1 MAFSLLIFLG
11 APLALAEGADISVDM
26 IVNILP
32 KGIRRVV
39 DTLVNLLIAV
49 FACLCMRSL
58 VTFIGSNKG
67 VTAVSMTWI
76 KMNWL
81 YYAFFVSFAF
91 LAVVAVVK
99 AVMSALGKNE
109 CFDINAEEKEPG
121 KKRRVGGGSGNMK
134 TMIVVILICMLL
146 LFLLKVPVYISMAL
160 TGCALMVATSGM
172 KWSILTQYLYTG
184 TNSFTLLA
192 IPLFLLAAKLMNTGG
207 ITKKLFAFC
216 MKVVG
221 WLPGGLGHV
230 NILSSVIFA
239 GMSGTAV
246 SDAGGLG
253 AIEIK
258 AMNEHGFDND
268 FSCCVTAASS
278 TMGPIIPP
286 SIPLVVYATV
296 SGASVGAL
304 FMAGIVPGI
313 VMALL
318 MMVVVT
324 IYAIKRHYPRTK
336 FPTFHEFGHA
346 LKEGFL
352 PLMAPIILL
361 VGIYGGVFT
370 PTESAAIVVLYS
382 LFLDVV
388 VYRELSFKKFIAIL
402 KETVRDS
409 LTIALIIAGA
419 TFFGYVA
426 TRAKIPQMILTS
438 MTSVVSSKVTLLLI
452 INVFLL
458 IVGCFL
464 ETASAITI
472 VVPLI
477 LPLLTAYNINLT
489 QFGIIMVLNLMIGL
503 LTPPFGLVLF
513 VISKI
518 GHISIGRFSKALVPW
533 LGALLAALLLVTFI
547 PQLSLWFPTMLGMSV

>member
-1 MAFSLLIFLG
+1 M
-11 APLALAEGADISVDM
+11 
-26 IVNILP
+26 
-32 KGIRRVV
+32 
-39 DTLVNLLIAV
+39 
-49 FACLCMRSL
+49 
-58 VTFIGSNKG
+58 
-67 VTAVSMTWI
+67 
-76 KMNWL
+76 KM
-81 YYAFFVSFAF
+81 
-91 LAVVAVVK
+91 
-99 AVMSALGKNE
+99 
-109 CFDINAEEKEPG
+109 
-121 KKRRVGGGSGNMK
+121 
-134 TMIVVILICMLL
+134 MIVVILICMLA

-160 TGCALMVATSGM
+160 TGCALMMATSGM
-172 KWSILTQYLYTG
+172 KWSILSQYLYTG

-221 WLPGGLGHV
+221 WMPGGLGHV

-258 AMNEHGFDND
+258 AMNENGFDND

-278 TMGPIIPP
+278 TLGPIIPP

-313 VMALL
+313 VMALI
-318 MMVVVT
+318 MMGVVT
-324 IYAIKRHYPRTK
+324 VFALKRHYPRTP
-336 FPTFHEFGHA
+336 FPGARDFLHA

-352 PLMAPIILL
+352 PLMAPFILL
-361 VGIYGGVFT
+361 MGIYGGVFT

-382 LFLDVV
+382 LFLDTV
-388 VYRELSFKKFIAIL
+388 VYRELTMKKFISLL

-426 TRAKIPQMILTS
+426 TRAKIPQMILTA
-438 MTSVVSSKVTLLLI
+438 MTSVVSNKFMLLI
-452 INVFLL
+452 IINIFLL
-458 IVGCFL
+458 IIGCFL

-477 LPLLTAYNINLT
+477 LPLLTAYDINLT

-518 GHISIGRFSKALVPW
+518 GNISVGRFSRALLPW
-533 LGALLAALLLVTFI
+533 LGALIAALLLITFV
-547 PQLSLWFPTMLGMSV
+547 PGLSLWFPTLLGMSV

>member
-1 MAFSLLIFLG
+1 MKLI
-11 APLALAEGADISVDM
+11 
-26 IVNILP
+26 IVIIL
-32 KGIRRVV
+32 V
-39 DTLVNLLIAV
+39 
-49 FACLCMRSL
+49 
-58 VTFIGSNKG
+58 
-67 VTAVSMTWI
+67 
-76 KMNWL
+76 
-81 YYAFFVSFAF
+81 
-91 LAVVAVVK
+91 
-99 AVMSALGKNE
+99 
-109 CFDINAEEKEPG
+109 
-121 KKRRVGGGSGNMK
+121 
-134 TMIVVILICMLL
+134 CMLV

-160 TGCALMVATSGM
+160 TGCALMIATTGM
-172 KWSILTQYLYTG
+172 KWSILSQYLYTG

-207 ITKKLFAFC
+207 ITRKLFAFC

-258 AMNEHGFDND
+258 AMNENGFDND

-278 TMGPIIPP
+278 TLGPIIPP

-313 VMALL
+313 VMAGI
-318 MMVVVT
+318 MMIVVT
-324 IYAIKRHYPRTK
+324 VYAVKRHYPRTS
-336 FPTFHEFGHA
+336 FPTVREFFHA
-346 LKEGFL
+346 LREGFL
-352 PLMAPIILL
+352 PLLAPVILL

-382 LFLDVV
+382 LILDIF
-388 VYRELSFKKFIAIL
+388 VYRELTWEKFISIL
-402 KETVRDS
+402 QETVRDS

-426 TRAKIPQMILTS
+426 TRAKIPQMILAS
-438 MTSVVSSKVTLLLI
+438 MTSIVSDKFTLLLI
-452 INVFLL
+452 INGFLL
-458 IVGCFL
+458 MIGCFL

-477 LPLLTAYNINLT
+477 LPLLAAYDINLT
-489 QFGIIMVLNLMIGL
+489 QFGIVMVLNLMIGL

-518 GHISIGRFSKALVPW
+518 GNISIGTFSKALVPW
-533 LGALLAALLLVTFI
+533 LGALIAALLLVTFI
-547 PQLSLWFPTMLGMSV
+547 PQLSLWFPTLLGMSV

>member
-1 MAFSLLIFLG
+1 MKL
-11 APLALAEGADISVDM
+11 M
-26 IVNILP
+26 IVIIL
-32 KGIRRVV
+32 V
-39 DTLVNLLIAV
+39 
-49 FACLCMRSL
+49 
-58 VTFIGSNKG
+58 
-67 VTAVSMTWI
+67 
-76 KMNWL
+76 
-81 YYAFFVSFAF
+81 
-91 LAVVAVVK
+91 
-99 AVMSALGKNE
+99 
-109 CFDINAEEKEPG
+109 
-121 KKRRVGGGSGNMK
+121 
-134 TMIVVILICMLL
+134 CMLV

-160 TGCALMVATSGM
+160 TGCALMIATTGM
-172 KWSILTQYLYTG
+172 KWSILSQYLYTG

-207 ITKKLFAFC
+207 ITRKLFAFC

-258 AMNEHGFDND
+258 AMNENGFDND

-278 TMGPIIPP
+278 TLGPIIPP

-313 VMALL
+313 VMAGI
-318 MMVVVT
+318 MMIVVT
-324 IYAIKRHYPRTK
+324 VYAVKRHYPRTS
-336 FPTFHEFGHA
+336 FPTVREFFHA
-346 LKEGFL
+346 LREGFL
-352 PLMAPIILL
+352 PLLAPVILL

-382 LFLDVV
+382 LILDIF
-388 VYRELSFKKFIAIL
+388 VYRELTWKKFISIL
-402 KETVRDS
+402 QETVRDS

-426 TRAKIPQMILTS
+426 TRAKIPQMILAS
-438 MTSVVSSKVTLLLI
+438 MTSIVSDKFTLLLI
-452 INVFLL
+452 INGFLL
-458 IVGCFL
+458 MIGCFL

-477 LPLLTAYNINLT
+477 LPLLAAYDINLT
-489 QFGIIMVLNLMIGL
+489 QFGIVMVLNLMIGL

-518 GHISIGRFSKALVPW
+518 GNISIGTFSKALVPW
-533 LGALLAALLLVTFI
+533 LGALIAALLLVTFI
-547 PQLSLWFPTMLGMSV
+547 PQLSLWFPTLLGMSV

>member
-1 MAFSLLIFLG
+1 MSTNTIVIILL
-11 APLALAEGADISVDM
+11 V
-26 IVNILP
+26 
-32 KGIRRVV
+32 
-39 DTLVNLLIAV
+39 
-49 FACLCMRSL
+49 
-58 VTFIGSNKG
+58 
-67 VTAVSMTWI
+67 
-76 KMNWL
+76 
-81 YYAFFVSFAF
+81 
-91 LAVVAVVK
+91 
-99 AVMSALGKNE
+99 
-109 CFDINAEEKEPG
+109 
-121 KKRRVGGGSGNMK
+121 
-134 TMIVVILICMLL
+134 CMLVM
-146 LFLLKVPVYISMAL
+146 FMLKIPVYISMAL
-160 TGCALMVATSGM
+160 TGCALMFVTSGM
-172 KWSILTQYLYTG
+172 KWSILSQYLYTG
-184 TNSFTLLA
+184 VNSFTLLS
-192 IPLFLLAAKLMNTGG
+192 IPLFLLAAKLMNTGS

-230 NILSSVIFA
+230 NVLCSVVFA

-253 AIEIK
+253 SIEIK
-258 AMNEHGFDND
+258 AMNENGFDND

-278 TMGPIIPP
+278 TLGPIIPP

-304 FMAGIVPGI
+304 FMAGIIPGV

-318 MMVVVT
+318 MMAVVT
-324 IYAIKRHYPRTK
+324 IYAIIRHYPRTK
-336 FPTFHEFGHA
+336 FPSGSEFLHA

-370 PTESAAIVVLYS
+370 PTESAAIVVCYS
-382 LFLDVV
+382 LILEIVI
-388 VYRELSFKKFIAIL
+388 YKELTFKKFIMVL

-409 LTIALIIAGA
+409 ITIALIIAGA

-426 TRAKIPQMILTS
+426 TRAKIPQMILTG
-438 MTSVVSSKVTLLLI
+438 MTSIVSNKFMLLI
-452 INVFLL
+452 IINIFLL
-458 IVGCFL
+458 IIGCFL

-477 LPLLTAYNINLT
+477 MPLLKAYQINLT

-518 GHISIGRFSKALVPW
+518 GNISIGRFSKALVPW
-533 LGALLAALLLVTFI
+533 LIALLAALLLVTFI
-547 PQLSLWFPTMLGMSV
+547 PQLSLSLPIALGMSV

>member
-1 MAFSLLIFLG
+1 MSTNTIVIILL
-11 APLALAEGADISVDM
+11 V
-26 IVNILP
+26 
-32 KGIRRVV
+32 
-39 DTLVNLLIAV
+39 
-49 FACLCMRSL
+49 
-58 VTFIGSNKG
+58 
-67 VTAVSMTWI
+67 
-76 KMNWL
+76 
-81 YYAFFVSFAF
+81 
-91 LAVVAVVK
+91 
-99 AVMSALGKNE
+99 
-109 CFDINAEEKEPG
+109 
-121 KKRRVGGGSGNMK
+121 
-134 TMIVVILICMLL
+134 CMLVM
-146 LFLLKVPVYISMAL
+146 FMLKIPVYISMAL
-160 TGCALMVATSGM
+160 TGCALMFVTSGM
-172 KWSILTQYLYTG
+172 KWSILSQYLYTG
-184 TNSFTLLA
+184 VNSFTLLS
-192 IPLFLLAAKLMNTGG
+192 IPLFLLAAKLMNTGS

-230 NILSSVIFA
+230 NVLCSVVFA

-253 AIEIK
+253 SIEIK
-258 AMNEHGFDND
+258 AMNENGFDND

-278 TMGPIIPP
+278 TLGPIIPP

-304 FMAGIVPGI
+304 FMAGIIPGVI
-313 VMALL
+313 MALL

-324 IYAIKRHYPRTK
+324 IYAIIRHYPRTK
-336 FPTFHEFGHA
+336 FPSGGEFVHA

-370 PTESAAIVVLYS
+370 PTESAAVVVCYS
-382 LFLDVV
+382 LFLEIVI
-388 VYRELSFKKFIAIL
+388 YKELTFKKFIMVL

-409 LTIALIIAGA
+409 ITIALIIAGA

-426 TRAKIPQMILTS
+426 TRAKIPQMILTG
-438 MTSVVSSKVTLLLI
+438 MTSIVSNKFMLLI
-452 INVFLL
+452 IINIFLL
-458 IVGCFL
+458 IIGCFL

-477 LPLLTAYNINLT
+477 MPLLKAYQINLT

-518 GHISIGRFSKALVPW
+518 GNISIGRFSKALLPW
-533 LGALLAALLLVTFI
+533 LFALLVALLLVTFI
-547 PQLSLWFPTMLGMSV
+547 PQLSLYLPMTLGMSV

>member
-1 MAFSLLIFLG
+1 MSTNTIVIILL
-11 APLALAEGADISVDM
+11 V
-26 IVNILP
+26 
-32 KGIRRVV
+32 
-39 DTLVNLLIAV
+39 
-49 FACLCMRSL
+49 
-58 VTFIGSNKG
+58 
-67 VTAVSMTWI
+67 
-76 KMNWL
+76 
-81 YYAFFVSFAF
+81 
-91 LAVVAVVK
+91 
-99 AVMSALGKNE
+99 
-109 CFDINAEEKEPG
+109 
-121 KKRRVGGGSGNMK
+121 
-134 TMIVVILICMLL
+134 CMLVM
-146 LFLLKVPVYISMAL
+146 FMLKIPVYISMAL
-160 TGCALMVATSGM
+160 TGCALMFVTSGM
-172 KWSILTQYLYTG
+172 KWSILSQYLYTG
-184 TNSFTLLA
+184 VNSFTLLS
-192 IPLFLLAAKLMNTGG
+192 IPLFLLAAKLMNTGS

-230 NILSSVIFA
+230 NVLCSVVFA

-253 AIEIK
+253 SIEIK
-258 AMNEHGFDND
+258 AMNENGFDND

-278 TMGPIIPP
+278 TLGPIIPP

-304 FMAGIVPGI
+304 FMAGIIPGV

-318 MMVVVT
+318 MMAVVT
-324 IYAIKRHYPRTK
+324 IYAIIRHYPRTK
-336 FPTFHEFGHA
+336 FPSGSEFLHA

-370 PTESAAIVVLYS
+370 PTESAAIVVCYS
-382 LFLDVV
+382 LFLEIVI
-388 VYRELSFKKFIAIL
+388 YKELTFKKFIMVL

-409 LTIALIIAGA
+409 ITIALIIAGA

-426 TRAKIPQMILTS
+426 TRAKIPQMILTG
-438 MTSVVSSKVTLLLI
+438 MTSIVSNKFMLLI
-452 INVFLL
+452 IINIFLL
-458 IVGCFL
+458 IIGCFL

-477 LPLLTAYNINLT
+477 MPLLKAYQINLT

-513 VISKI
+513 VISRI
-518 GHISIGRFSKALVPW
+518 GNISIGRFSKALVPW
-533 LGALLAALLLVTFI
+533 LIALLAALLLVTFI
-547 PQLSLWFPTMLGMSV
+547 PQLSLSLPIALGMSV

>member
-1 MAFSLLIFLG
+1 MSTNTIVIILL
-11 APLALAEGADISVDM
+11 V
-26 IVNILP
+26 
-32 KGIRRVV
+32 
-39 DTLVNLLIAV
+39 
-49 FACLCMRSL
+49 
-58 VTFIGSNKG
+58 
-67 VTAVSMTWI
+67 
-76 KMNWL
+76 
-81 YYAFFVSFAF
+81 
-91 LAVVAVVK
+91 
-99 AVMSALGKNE
+99 
-109 CFDINAEEKEPG
+109 
-121 KKRRVGGGSGNMK
+121 
-134 TMIVVILICMLL
+134 CMLVM
-146 LFLLKVPVYISMAL
+146 FMLKIPVYISMAL
-160 TGCALMVATSGM
+160 TGCALMFVTSGM
-172 KWSILTQYLYTG
+172 KWSILSQYLYTG
-184 TNSFTLLA
+184 VNSFTLLS
-192 IPLFLLAAKLMNTGG
+192 IPLFLLAAKLMNTGS

-230 NILSSVIFA
+230 NVLCSVVFA

-253 AIEIK
+253 SIEIK
-258 AMNEHGFDND
+258 AMNENGFDND

-278 TMGPIIPP
+278 TLGPIIPP

-304 FMAGIVPGI
+304 FMAGIIPGV

-318 MMVVVT
+318 MMAVVT
-324 IYAIKRHYPRTK
+324 IYAIIRHYPRTK
-336 FPTFHEFGHA
+336 FPSGGEFVHA

-370 PTESAAIVVLYS
+370 PTESAAVVVCYS
-382 LFLDVV
+382 LFLEIVI
-388 VYRELSFKKFIAIL
+388 YKELTFKKFIMVL

-409 LTIALIIAGA
+409 ITIALIIAGA

-426 TRAKIPQMILTS
+426 TRAKIPQMILTG
-438 MTSVVSSKVTLLLI
+438 MTSIVSNKFMLLI
-452 INVFLL
+452 IINIFLL
-458 IVGCFL
+458 IIGCFL

-477 LPLLTAYNINLT
+477 MPLLKAYQINLT

-518 GHISIGRFSKALVPW
+518 GNISIGRFSKALLPW
-533 LGALLAALLLVTFI
+533 LFALLAALLLVTFI
-547 PQLSLWFPTMLGMSV
+547 PQLSLYLPMTLGMSV

>member
-1 MAFSLLIFLG
+1 M
-11 APLALAEGADISVDM
+11 
-26 IVNILP
+26 
-32 KGIRRVV
+32 
-39 DTLVNLLIAV
+39 LVM
-49 FACLCMRSL
+49 F
-58 VTFIGSNKG
+58 
-67 VTAVSMTWI
+67 
-76 KMNWL
+76 
-81 YYAFFVSFAF
+81 
-91 LAVVAVVK
+91 
-99 AVMSALGKNE
+99 
-109 CFDINAEEKEPG
+109 
-121 KKRRVGGGSGNMK
+121 
-134 TMIVVILICMLL
+134 ML
-146 LFLLKVPVYISMAL
+146 KIPVYISMAL
-160 TGCALMVATSGM
+160 TGCALMFVTSGM
-172 KWSILTQYLYTG
+172 KWSILSQYLYTG
-184 TNSFTLLA
+184 VNSFTLLS
-192 IPLFLLAAKLMNTGG
+192 IPLFLLAAKLMNTGS

-230 NILSSVIFA
+230 NVLCSVVFA

-253 AIEIK
+253 SIEIK
-258 AMNEHGFDND
+258 AMNENGFDND

-278 TMGPIIPP
+278 TLGPIIPP

-304 FMAGIVPGI
+304 FMAGIIPGV

-318 MMVVVT
+318 MMAVVT
-324 IYAIKRHYPRTK
+324 IYAIIRHYPRTK
-336 FPTFHEFGHA
+336 FPSGSEFLHA

-370 PTESAAIVVLYS
+370 PTESAAIVVCYS
-382 LFLDVV
+382 LFLEIVI
-388 VYRELSFKKFIAIL
+388 YKELTFKKFIMVL

-409 LTIALIIAGA
+409 ITIALIIAGA

-426 TRAKIPQMILTS
+426 TRAKIPQMILTG
-438 MTSVVSSKVTLLLI
+438 MTSIVSNKFMLLI
-452 INVFLL
+452 IINIFLL
-458 IVGCFL
+458 IIGCFL

-477 LPLLTAYNINLT
+477 MPLLKAYQINLT

-518 GHISIGRFSKALVPW
+518 GNISIGRFSKALVPW
-533 LGALLAALLLVTFI
+533 LIALLAALLLVTFI
-547 PQLSLWFPTMLGMSV
+547 PQLSLSLPIALGMSV

>member
-1 MAFSLLIFLG
+1 MF
-11 APLALAEGADISVDM
+11 
-26 IVNILP
+26 
-32 KGIRRVV
+32 
-39 DTLVNLLIAV
+39 
-49 FACLCMRSL
+49 
-58 VTFIGSNKG
+58 
-67 VTAVSMTWI
+67 
-76 KMNWL
+76 
-81 YYAFFVSFAF
+81 
-91 LAVVAVVK
+91 
-99 AVMSALGKNE
+99 
-109 CFDINAEEKEPG
+109 
-121 KKRRVGGGSGNMK
+121 
-134 TMIVVILICMLL
+134 ML
-146 LFLLKVPVYISMAL
+146 KIPVYISMAL
-160 TGCALMVATSGM
+160 TGCALMFVTSGM
-172 KWSILTQYLYTG
+172 KWSILSQHLYTG
-184 TNSFTLLA
+184 VNSFTLLS
-192 IPLFLLAAKLMNTGG
+192 IPLFLLAAKLMNTGS

-230 NILSSVIFA
+230 NVLCSVVFA

-253 AIEIK
+253 SIEIK
-258 AMNEHGFDND
+258 AMNENGFDND

-278 TMGPIIPP
+278 TLGPIIPP

-304 FMAGIVPGI
+304 FMAGIIPGVI
-313 VMALL
+313 MALL

-324 IYAIKRHYPRTK
+324 IYAIIRHYPRTK
-336 FPTFHEFGHA
+336 FPSGSEFLHA

-370 PTESAAIVVLYS
+370 PTESAAVVVCYS
-382 LFLDVV
+382 LFLEIVI
-388 VYRELSFKKFIAIL
+388 YKELTFKKFIMVL

-409 LTIALIIAGA
+409 ITIALIIAGA

-426 TRAKIPQMILTS
+426 TRAKIPQMILTG
-438 MTSVVSSKVTLLLI
+438 MTSIVSNKFMLLI
-452 INVFLL
+452 IINIFLL
-458 IVGCFL
+458 IIGCFL

-477 LPLLTAYNINLT
+477 MPLLKAYQINLT

-518 GHISIGRFSKALVPW
+518 GNISIGRFSKALLPW
-533 LGALLAALLLVTFI
+533 LFALLVALLLVTFV
-547 PQLSLWFPTMLGMSV
+547 PQLSLYLPMTLGMSI

>member
-1 MAFSLLIFLG
+1 MKLI
-11 APLALAEGADISVDM
+11 I
-26 IVNILP
+26 I
-32 KGIRRVV
+32 
-39 DTLVNLLIAV
+39 
-49 FACLCMRSL
+49 
-58 VTFIGSNKG
+58 
-67 VTAVSMTWI
+67 
-76 KMNWL
+76 
-81 YYAFFVSFAF
+81 
-91 LAVVAVVK
+91 
-99 AVMSALGKNE
+99 
-109 CFDINAEEKEPG
+109 
-121 KKRRVGGGSGNMK
+121 
-134 TMIVVILICMLL
+134 VILISMLA

-160 TGCALMVATSGM
+160 TGCALMMATTGM
-172 KWSILTQYLYTG
+172 KWSILSQYLYTG

-207 ITKKLFAFC
+207 ITRKLFAFC

-253 AIEIK
+253 AIEIR
-258 AMNEHGFDND
+258 AMNENGFDND

-278 TMGPIIPP
+278 TLGPIIPP
-286 SIPLVVYATV
+286 SILLVVYATV

-304 FMAGIVPGI
+304 FMAGIIPGI
-313 VMALL
+313 VMAFI

-324 IYAIKRHYPRTK
+324 IYAVKRHYPRTK
-336 FPTFHEFGHA
+336 FPTAGEFFHA

-352 PLMAPIILL
+352 PLMAPFILL

-382 LFLDVV
+382 LVLDVFI
-388 VYRELSFKKFIAIL
+388 YRELTMKKFIAIL

-409 LTIALIIAGA
+409 LTIAVIIAGA

-426 TRAKIPQMILTS
+426 TRAKIPQMILAS
-438 MTSVVSSKVTLLLI
+438 MTSILSNKFTLLII

-458 IVGCFL
+458 IIGCFL

-477 LPLLTAYNINLT
+477 LPLLAAYDINLT
-489 QFGIIMVLNLMIGL
+489 QFGIVMVLNLMIGL

-518 GHISIGRFSKALVPW
+518 GNISIGRFSKALVPW

-547 PQLSLWFPTMLGMSV
+547 PRLSLWFPTLLGMSV

>member
-1 MAFSLLIFLG
+1 MKLI
-11 APLALAEGADISVDM
+11 
-26 IVNILP
+26 
-32 KGIRRVV
+32 
-39 DTLVNLLIAV
+39 
-49 FACLCMRSL
+49 
-58 VTFIGSNKG
+58 
-67 VTAVSMTWI
+67 
-76 KMNWL
+76 
-81 YYAFFVSFAF
+81 
-91 LAVVAVVK
+91 
-99 AVMSALGKNE
+99 
-109 CFDINAEEKEPG
+109 
-121 KKRRVGGGSGNMK
+121 
-134 TMIVVILICMLL
+134 IVVILICMLA

-160 TGCALMVATSGM
+160 TGCALMLATTGM
-172 KWSILTQYLYTG
+172 KWSILSQYLYTG

-207 ITKKLFAFC
+207 ITRKLFAFC

-258 AMNEHGFDND
+258 AMNENGFDND

-278 TMGPIIPP
+278 TLGPIIPP

-313 VMALL
+313 VMALI
-318 MMVVVT
+318 MMAVVT
-324 IYAIKRHYPRTK
+324 VYAVKRHYPRTK
-336 FPTFHEFGHA
+336 FPTAKEFFHA

-352 PLMAPIILL
+352 PLMAPFILL

-370 PTESAAIVVLYS
+370 PTESAAIVVIYS
-382 LFLDVV
+382 LILDVF
-388 VYRELSFKKFIAIL
+388 VYRELTMKKFIAIL
-402 KETVRDS
+402 RETVRDS

-426 TRAKIPQMILTS
+426 TRAKIPQMILAS
-438 MTSVVSSKVTLLLI
+438 MTSVVSSKFTLLII

-458 IVGCFL
+458 IIGCFL

-477 LPLLTAYNINLT
+477 LPLLAAYDINLT
-489 QFGIIMVLNLMIGL
+489 QFGIVMVLNLMIGL

-518 GHISIGRFSKALVPW
+518 GNISIGRFSKALVPW
-533 LGALLAALLLVTFI
+533 LGALVAALLLVTFI
-547 PQLSLWFPTMLGMSV
+547 PELSLWFPTLLGMSV

>member
-1 MAFSLLIFLG
+1 MKLI
-11 APLALAEGADISVDM
+11 I
-26 IVNILP
+26 I
-32 KGIRRVV
+32 
-39 DTLVNLLIAV
+39 
-49 FACLCMRSL
+49 
-58 VTFIGSNKG
+58 
-67 VTAVSMTWI
+67 
-76 KMNWL
+76 
-81 YYAFFVSFAF
+81 
-91 LAVVAVVK
+91 
-99 AVMSALGKNE
+99 
-109 CFDINAEEKEPG
+109 
-121 KKRRVGGGSGNMK
+121 
-134 TMIVVILICMLL
+134 VILISMLA

-160 TGCALMVATSGM
+160 TGCALMMATTGM
-172 KWSILTQYLYTG
+172 KWSILSQYLYTG

-207 ITKKLFAFC
+207 ITRKLFAFC

-253 AIEIK
+253 AIEIR
-258 AMNEHGFDND
+258 AMNENGFDND

-278 TMGPIIPP
+278 TLCPIIPP
-286 SIPLVVYATV
+286 SILLVVYATV

-304 FMAGIVPGI
+304 FMAGIIPGI
-313 VMALL
+313 VMAFI

-324 IYAIKRHYPRTK
+324 IYAVKRHYPRTK
-336 FPTFHEFGHA
+336 FPTAGEFFHA

-352 PLMAPIILL
+352 PLMAPFILL

-382 LFLDVV
+382 LVLDVFI
-388 VYRELSFKKFIAIL
+388 YRELTMKKFIAIL

-426 TRAKIPQMILTS
+426 TRAKIPQMILAS
-438 MTSVVSSKVTLLLI
+438 MTSIVSNKFTLLII

-458 IVGCFL
+458 IIGCFL

-477 LPLLTAYNINLT
+477 LPLLAAYDINLT
-489 QFGIIMVLNLMIGL
+489 QFGIVMVLNLMIGL

-518 GHISIGRFSKALVPW
+518 GNISIGRFSKALVPW

-547 PQLSLWFPTMLGMSV
+547 PRLSLWFPTLLGMSV

>member
-1 MAFSLLIFLG
+1 M
-11 APLALAEGADISVDM
+11 
-26 IVNILP
+26 
-32 KGIRRVV
+32 
-39 DTLVNLLIAV
+39 
-49 FACLCMRSL
+49 
-58 VTFIGSNKG
+58 
-67 VTAVSMTWI
+67 
-76 KMNWL
+76 KM
-81 YYAFFVSFAF
+81 
-91 LAVVAVVK
+91 
-99 AVMSALGKNE
+99 
-109 CFDINAEEKEPG
+109 
-121 KKRRVGGGSGNMK
+121 
-134 TMIVVILICMLL
+134 MIVVILICMLA

-160 TGCALMVATSGM
+160 TGCALMAATSGM
-172 KWSILTQYLYTG
+172 RWSILSQYLYTG

-216 MKVVG
+216 MRVVG

-230 NILSSVIFA
+230 NVLSSVIFA

-253 AIEIK
+253 SIEIR
-258 AMNEHGFDND
+258 AMNENGFDND
-268 FSCCVTAASS
+268 FACCVTAASS
-278 TMGPIIPP
+278 TLGPIIPP

-313 VMALL
+313 VMAGI
-318 MMVVVT
+318 MMLVVT
-324 IYAIKRHYPRTK
+324 FFAIKRHYPRTP
-336 FPTFHEFGHA
+336 FPTAKEFGLA
-346 LKEGFL
+346 LKEGIL
-352 PLMAPIILL
+352 PLMAPVILL

-370 PTESAAIVVLYS
+370 PTESAAVVVLYS

-388 VYRELSFKKFIAIL
+388 IYHELTWKKFVSIL

-426 TRAKIPQMILTS
+426 TRARIPQMILEAMTS
-438 MTSVVSSKVTLLLI
+438 MVSSKVTLLLI

-458 IVGCFL
+458 IIGCFL

-477 LPLLTAYNINLT
+477 LPLLAAYNINLT
-489 QFGIIMVLNLMIGL
+489 QFGIVMVLNLMIGL

-518 GHISIGRFSKALVPW
+518 GNISIARFSKALVPW
-533 LGALLAALLLVTFI
+533 LLALLAALLLVTFI
-547 PQLSLWFPTMLGMSV
+547 PQLSLWFPTVLGMSV

>member
-1 MAFSLLIFLG
+1 MSTNTIVIILL
-11 APLALAEGADISVDM
+11 V
-26 IVNILP
+26 
-32 KGIRRVV
+32 
-39 DTLVNLLIAV
+39 
-49 FACLCMRSL
+49 
-58 VTFIGSNKG
+58 
-67 VTAVSMTWI
+67 
-76 KMNWL
+76 
-81 YYAFFVSFAF
+81 
-91 LAVVAVVK
+91 
-99 AVMSALGKNE
+99 
-109 CFDINAEEKEPG
+109 
-121 KKRRVGGGSGNMK
+121 
-134 TMIVVILICMLL
+134 CMLVM
-146 LFLLKVPVYISMAL
+146 FMLKIPVYISMAL
-160 TGCALMVATSGM
+160 TGCALMFVTSGM
-172 KWSILTQYLYTG
+172 KWSILSQYLYTG
-184 TNSFTLLA
+184 VNSFTLLS
-192 IPLFLLAAKLMNTGG
+192 IPLFLLAAKLMNTGS

-230 NILSSVIFA
+230 NVLCSVVFA

-253 AIEIK
+253 SIEIK
-258 AMNEHGFDND
+258 AMNENGFDND

-278 TMGPIIPP
+278 TLGPIIPP

-304 FMAGIVPGI
+304 FMAGIIPGV

-318 MMVVVT
+318 MMAVVT
-324 IYAIKRHYPRTK
+324 IYAIIRHYPRTK
-336 FPTFHEFGHA
+336 FPSGSEFLHA

-370 PTESAAIVVLYS
+370 PTESAAIVVCYS
-382 LFLDVV
+382 LFLEIVI
-388 VYRELSFKKFIAIL
+388 YKELTFKKFIMVL

-409 LTIALIIAGA
+409 ITIALIIAGA

-426 TRAKIPQMILTS
+426 TRAKIPQMILTG
-438 MTSVVSSKVTLLLI
+438 MTSIVSNKFMLLI
-452 INVFLL
+452 IIINIFLL
-458 IVGCFL
+458 IIGCFL

-477 LPLLTAYNINLT
+477 MPLLKAYQINLT

-518 GHISIGRFSKALVPW
+518 GNISIGRFSKALVPW
-533 LGALLAALLLVTFI
+533 LIALLAALLLVTFI
-547 PQLSLWFPTMLGMSV
+547 PQLSLSLPIALGMSV

>member
-1 MAFSLLIFLG
+1 MSTNTIVIILL
-11 APLALAEGADISVDM
+11 V
-26 IVNILP
+26 
-32 KGIRRVV
+32 
-39 DTLVNLLIAV
+39 
-49 FACLCMRSL
+49 
-58 VTFIGSNKG
+58 
-67 VTAVSMTWI
+67 
-76 KMNWL
+76 
-81 YYAFFVSFAF
+81 
-91 LAVVAVVK
+91 
-99 AVMSALGKNE
+99 
-109 CFDINAEEKEPG
+109 
-121 KKRRVGGGSGNMK
+121 
-134 TMIVVILICMLL
+134 CMLVM
-146 LFLLKVPVYISMAL
+146 FMLKIPVYISMAL
-160 TGCALMVATSGM
+160 TGCALMFVTSGM
-172 KWSILTQYLYTG
+172 KWSILSQYLYTG
-184 TNSFTLLA
+184 VNSFTLLS
-192 IPLFLLAAKLMNTGG
+192 IPLFLLAAKLMNTGS

-230 NILSSVIFA
+230 NVLCSVVFA

-253 AIEIK
+253 SIEIK
-258 AMNEHGFDND
+258 AMNENGFDND

-278 TMGPIIPP
+278 TLGPIIPP

-304 FMAGIVPGI
+304 FMAGIIPGV

-318 MMVVVT
+318 MMAVVT
-324 IYAIKRHYPRTK
+324 IYAIIRHYPRTK
-336 FPTFHEFGHA
+336 FPSGGEFVHA

-370 PTESAAIVVLYS
+370 PTESAAVVVCYS
-382 LFLDVV
+382 LFLEIVI
-388 VYRELSFKKFIAIL
+388 YKELTFKKFIMVL

-409 LTIALIIAGA
+409 ITIALIIAGA

-426 TRAKIPQMILTS
+426 TRAKIPQMILTG
-438 MTSVVSSKVTLLLI
+438 MTSIVSNKFMLLI
-452 INVFLL
+452 IINIFLL
-458 IVGCFL
+458 IIGCFL

-477 LPLLTAYNINLT
+477 MPLLKAYQINLT

-518 GHISIGRFSKALVPW
+518 GNISIGRFSKALLPW
-533 LGALLAALLLVTFI
+533 LFALLVALLLVTFI
-547 PQLSLWFPTMLGMSV
+547 PQLSLYLPMTLGMSV

>member
-1 MAFSLLIFLG
+1 M
-11 APLALAEGADISVDM
+11 
-26 IVNILP
+26 
-32 KGIRRVV
+32 
-39 DTLVNLLIAV
+39 LVM
-49 FACLCMRSL
+49 F
-58 VTFIGSNKG
+58 
-67 VTAVSMTWI
+67 
-76 KMNWL
+76 
-81 YYAFFVSFAF
+81 
-91 LAVVAVVK
+91 
-99 AVMSALGKNE
+99 
-109 CFDINAEEKEPG
+109 
-121 KKRRVGGGSGNMK
+121 
-134 TMIVVILICMLL
+134 ML
-146 LFLLKVPVYISMAL
+146 KIPVYISMAL
-160 TGCALMVATSGM
+160 TGCALMFVTSGM
-172 KWSILTQYLYTG
+172 KWSILSQYLYTG
-184 TNSFTLLA
+184 VNSFTLLS
-192 IPLFLLAAKLMNTGG
+192 IPLFLLAAKLMNTGS

-230 NILSSVIFA
+230 NVLCSVVFA

-253 AIEIK
+253 SIEIK
-258 AMNEHGFDND
+258 AMNENGFDND

-278 TMGPIIPP
+278 SLGPIIPP

-304 FMAGIVPGI
+304 FMAGIIPGV

-318 MMVVVT
+318 MMAVVT
-324 IYAIKRHYPRTK
+324 IYAIIRHYPRTK
-336 FPTFHEFGHA
+336 FPSGSEFLHA

-370 PTESAAIVVLYS
+370 PTESAAIVVCYS
-382 LFLDVV
+382 LFLEIVI
-388 VYRELSFKKFIAIL
+388 YKELTFKKFIMVL

-409 LTIALIIAGA
+409 ITIALIIAGA

-426 TRAKIPQMILTS
+426 TRAKIPQMILTG
-438 MTSVVSSKVTLLLI
+438 MTSIVSNKFMLLI
-452 INVFLL
+452 IINIFLL
-458 IVGCFL
+458 IIGCFL

-477 LPLLTAYNINLT
+477 MPLLKAYQINLT

-518 GHISIGRFSKALVPW
+518 GNISIGRFSKALVPW
-533 LGALLAALLLVTFI
+533 LIALLAALLLVTFI
-547 PQLSLWFPTMLGMSV
+547 PQLSLSLPIALGMSV

>member
-1 MAFSLLIFLG
+1 MKLI
-11 APLALAEGADISVDM
+11 I
-26 IVNILP
+26 I
-32 KGIRRVV
+32 
-39 DTLVNLLIAV
+39 
-49 FACLCMRSL
+49 
-58 VTFIGSNKG
+58 
-67 VTAVSMTWI
+67 
-76 KMNWL
+76 
-81 YYAFFVSFAF
+81 
-91 LAVVAVVK
+91 
-99 AVMSALGKNE
+99 
-109 CFDINAEEKEPG
+109 
-121 KKRRVGGGSGNMK
+121 
-134 TMIVVILICMLL
+134 VILISMLA

-160 TGCALMVATSGM
+160 TGCALMMATTGM
-172 KWSILTQYLYTG
+172 KWSILSQYLYTG

-192 IPLFLLAAKLMNTGG
+192 IHLFLLAAKLMNTGG
-207 ITKKLFAFC
+207 ITRKLFAFC

-253 AIEIK
+253 AIEIR
-258 AMNEHGFDND
+258 AMNENGFDND

-278 TMGPIIPP
+278 TLGPIIPP
-286 SIPLVVYATV
+286 SILLVVYATV

-304 FMAGIVPGI
+304 FMAGIIPGI
-313 VMALL
+313 VMAFI

-324 IYAIKRHYPRTK
+324 IYAVKRHYPRTK
-336 FPTFHEFGHA
+336 FPTAGEFFHA

-352 PLMAPIILL
+352 PLMAPFILL

-382 LFLDVV
+382 LVLDVFI
-388 VYRELSFKKFIAIL
+388 YRELTMKKFIAIL

-426 TRAKIPQMILTS
+426 TRAKIPQMILAS
-438 MTSVVSSKVTLLLI
+438 MTSIVSNKFTLLII

-458 IVGCFL
+458 IIGCFL

-477 LPLLTAYNINLT
+477 LPLLAAYDINLT
-489 QFGIIMVLNLMIGL
+489 QFGIVMVLNLMIGL

-518 GHISIGRFSKALVPW
+518 GNISIGRFSKALVPW

-547 PQLSLWFPTMLGMSV
+547 PRLSLWFPTLLGMSV

>member
-1 MAFSLLIFLG
+1 M
-11 APLALAEGADISVDM
+11 M
-26 IVNILP
+26 IL
-32 KGIRRVV
+32 
-39 DTLVNLLIAV
+39 
-49 FACLCMRSL
+49 
-58 VTFIGSNKG
+58 
-67 VTAVSMTWI
+67 
-76 KMNWL
+76 
-81 YYAFFVSFAF
+81 
-91 LAVVAVVK
+91 
-99 AVMSALGKNE
+99 
-109 CFDINAEEKEPG
+109 
-121 KKRRVGGGSGNMK
+121 
-134 TMIVVILICMLL
+134 VILICMLG

-160 TGCALMVATSGM
+160 TGCALMTVTSGM
-172 KWSILTQYLYTG
+172 KWSILSQYLYTG

-207 ITKKLFAFC
+207 ITKKLFSFC
-216 MKVVG
+216 MRVVG

-230 NILSSVIFA
+230 NVLSSVIFA

-253 AIEIK
+253 SIEIQ
-258 AMNEHGFDND
+258 AMKEHGFDND
-268 FSCCVTAASS
+268 FACCVTAASS
-278 TMGPIIPP
+278 TLGPIIPP

-304 FMAGIVPGI
+304 FMAGIMPGI
-313 VMALL
+313 VMAVI
-318 MMVVVT
+318 MMIVVT
-324 IYAIKRHYPRTK
+324 IYAVKRHYPRTN
-336 FPTFHEFGHA
+336 FPTAREFTQA

-352 PLMAPIILL
+352 PIMAPVILL
-361 VGIYGGVFT
+361 IGIYGGVFT

-388 VYRELSFKKFIAIL
+388 VYKELTLKKFVYIL

-426 TRAKIPQMILTS
+426 TRAKIPQMILTA
-438 MTSVVSSKVTLLLI
+438 MTGMVSSKVTLLLI

-458 IVGCFL
+458 IIGCFL

-477 LPLLTAYNINLT
+477 LPLLAAYDVNLT

-518 GHISIGRFSKALVPW
+518 GNISIARFSKALIPW
-533 LGALLAALLLVTFI
+533 LVALIAALMLVTFV
-547 PQLSLWFPTMLGMSV
+547 PQLSLWFPTFLGMSV

>member
-1 MAFSLLIFLG
+1 
-11 APLALAEGADISVDM
+11 
-26 IVNILP
+26 
-32 KGIRRVV
+32 
-39 DTLVNLLIAV
+39 
-49 FACLCMRSL
+49 
-58 VTFIGSNKG
+58 
-67 VTAVSMTWI
+67 
-76 KMNWL
+76 
-81 YYAFFVSFAF
+81 
-91 LAVVAVVK
+91 
-99 AVMSALGKNE
+99 
-109 CFDINAEEKEPG
+109 
-121 KKRRVGGGSGNMK
+121 
-134 TMIVVILICMLL
+134 
-146 LFLLKVPVYISMAL
+146 MAL
-160 TGCALMVATSGM
+160 TGCALMMATTGM
-172 KWSILTQYLYTG
+172 KWSILSQYLYTG

-207 ITKKLFAFC
+207 ITRKLFAFC

-253 AIEIK
+253 AIEIR
-258 AMNEHGFDND
+258 AMNENGFDND

-278 TMGPIIPP
+278 TLGPIIPP

-304 FMAGIVPGI
+304 FMAGIIPGI
-313 VMALL
+313 VMAFI

-324 IYAIKRHYPRTK
+324 IYAVKRHYPRTK
-336 FPTFHEFGHA
+336 FPTAGEFFHA

-352 PLMAPIILL
+352 PLMAPFILL

-382 LFLDVV
+382 LVLDVFI
-388 VYRELSFKKFIAIL
+388 YRELTMKKFIAIL

-409 LTIALIIAGA
+409 ITIALIIAGA

-426 TRAKIPQMILTS
+426 TRAKIPQMILAS
-438 MTSVVSSKVTLLLI
+438 MTSIVSNKFTLSII

-458 IVGCFL
+458 IIGCFL

-477 LPLLTAYNINLT
+477 LPLLAAYDINLT
-489 QFGIIMVLNLMIGL
+489 QFGIVMVLNLMIGL

-518 GHISIGRFSKALVPW
+518 GNISIGRFSKALVPW

-547 PQLSLWFPTMLGMSV
+547 PRLSLWFPTLLGMSV

>member
-1 MAFSLLIFLG
+1 MKLI
-11 APLALAEGADISVDM
+11 
-26 IVNILP
+26 
-32 KGIRRVV
+32 
-39 DTLVNLLIAV
+39 
-49 FACLCMRSL
+49 
-58 VTFIGSNKG
+58 
-67 VTAVSMTWI
+67 
-76 KMNWL
+76 
-81 YYAFFVSFAF
+81 
-91 LAVVAVVK
+91 
-99 AVMSALGKNE
+99 
-109 CFDINAEEKEPG
+109 
-121 KKRRVGGGSGNMK
+121 
-134 TMIVVILICMLL
+134 IVVILICMLA
-146 LFLLKVPVYISMAL
+146 LFLLRVPVYISMAL
-160 TGCALMVATSGM
+160 TGCALMFVTTGM
-172 KWSILTQYLYTG
+172 KWSILSQYLYTG

-207 ITKKLFAFC
+207 ITRKLFAFC

-258 AMNEHGFDND
+258 AMNENGFDND

-278 TMGPIIPP
+278 TLGPIIPP

-313 VMALL
+313 VMALI

-324 IYAIKRHYPRTK
+324 VYAVKRHYPRTK
-336 FPTFHEFGHA
+336 FPTLGEFFHA

-352 PLMAPIILL
+352 PLLAPFILL

-382 LFLDVV
+382 LALDVF
-388 VYRELSFKKFIAIL
+388 VYRELTMKKFVAIL
-402 KETVRDS
+402 KDTVRDS

-426 TRAKIPQMILTS
+426 TRAKIPQMILAS
-438 MTSVVSSKVTLLLI
+438 MTSVVSSKFTLLII

-458 IVGCFL
+458 IIGCFL

-477 LPLLTAYNINLT
+477 LPLLAAYDINLT
-489 QFGIIMVLNLMIGL
+489 QFGIVMVLNLMIGL

-513 VISKI
+513 VISRI
-518 GHISIGRFSKALVPW
+518 GNISIGKFSKALVPW
-533 LGALLAALLLVTFI
+533 LVALVAALLLVTFV
-547 PQLSLWFPTMLGMSV
+547 PQLSLWFPTLLGMSV